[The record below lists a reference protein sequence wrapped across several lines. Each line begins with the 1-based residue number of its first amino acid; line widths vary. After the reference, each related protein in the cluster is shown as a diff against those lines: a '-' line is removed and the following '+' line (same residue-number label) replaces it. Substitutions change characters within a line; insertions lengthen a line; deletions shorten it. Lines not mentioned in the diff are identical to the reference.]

1 MPQGD
6 LSDGF
11 IDFMEERFEG
21 EFAYILVGDNTVA
34 EIHRKSSDKTIFISE
49 RSQLVFNKRCRKLL
63 ADADAII
70 INWVD
75 GVILSLLRPYRKK
88 IGLLFWGGDLVFFL
102 KGLDASSLISK
113 VRHLFIKKQIEKA
126 PCIITLT
133 NGEIE
138 QLRLRCQCEG
148 KWFLGSFMSNT
159 KTNRHVEAMQML
171 SKFKDENIEVFA
183 PLSYGDM
190 SYAKEVKAEGERL
203 FGKKFK
209 PLLSMMNSSQYLSFL
224 SSISVGVFNHNR
236 QQGIGNVSRLLA
248 FGSKVYL
255 SEDGPMLLEN
265 LNEGFSVFRT
275 EGIRDLTFE
284 EFYQMRQEDRLKNM
298 AKASFDSYA
307 DEAVKLWTP
316 IIRYLYSIGK

>member
-113 VRHLFIKKQIEKA
+113 VRHLFIKK
-126 PCIITLT
+126 
-133 NGEIE
+133 
-138 QLRLRCQCEG
+138 LR
-148 KWFLGSFMSNT
+148 SF
-159 KTNRHVEAMQML
+159 
-171 SKFKDENIEVFA
+171 
-183 PLSYGDM
+183 
-190 SYAKEVKAEGERL
+190 
-203 FGKKFK
+203 
-209 PLLSMMNSSQYLSFL
+209 
-224 SSISVGVFNHNR
+224 
-236 QQGIGNVSRLLA
+236 
-248 FGSKVYL
+248 
-255 SEDGPMLLEN
+255 
-265 LNEGFSVFRT
+265 
-275 EGIRDLTFE
+275 
-284 EFYQMRQEDRLKNM
+284 
-298 AKASFDSYA
+298 
-307 DEAVKLWTP
+307 
-316 IIRYLYSIGK
+316 